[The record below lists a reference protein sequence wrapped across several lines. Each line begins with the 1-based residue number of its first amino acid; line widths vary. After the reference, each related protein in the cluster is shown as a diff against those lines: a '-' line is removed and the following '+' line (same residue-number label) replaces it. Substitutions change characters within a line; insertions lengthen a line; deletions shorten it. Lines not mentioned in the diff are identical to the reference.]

1 MDFSFT
7 DEQKQL
13 ADAVRRFVD
22 KDYGF
27 EARNKVVYSAGGV
40 SQAHWDALAELGLTA
55 LPVPEAQGGFD
66 GRAMDLLVVMQELG
80 RGLVVE
86 PYAVTVLGTQ
96 ALKLAGGQDA
106 LLEPVAGGALK
117 LAVAFGEPQSRYELF
132 NVTTRAAQ
140 QGGGWTLSGAKAV
153 VVHGGQADKLVV
165 SARTGGEARDTSGLS
180 LFLVDREAAGVTVK
194 DYRTIDNL
202 RAADIRFDNAPA
214 TLLGK
219 AGEAWEIID
228 AVADFGCVLL
238 CAEAIGLI
246 DALNAATLEYT
257 KTRQQFGVPIA
268 RFQALQHRMVD
279 MFIHA
284 EQARS
289 ITYLAAAHFED
300 GDAEARRR
308 YVSAAK
314 ARVGQAAREVG
325 QEAVQL
331 HGGMGVTNEL
341 PAAHMFKRLTMINT
355 TLGDVDHHLARFAS
369 LPGFRNAA

>member
-66 GRAMDLLVVMQELG
+66 GRAMDLLVV
-80 RGLVVE
+80 E
-86 PYAVTVLGTQ
+86 PYAATVLGTQ

-153 VVHGGQADKLVV
+153 VVHGGQADK
-165 SARTGGEARDTSGLS
+165 ARYTSGLS

-331 HGGMGVTNEL
+331 HT
-341 PAAHMFKRLTMINT
+341 AAW
-355 TLGDVDHHLARFAS
+355 A
-369 LPGFRNAA
+369 